1 MMHFSKLKSKVVIQ
15 KLEVKKSHC
24 VKKKLNN
31 FYLIVFIAFLYVI
44 LFQFNYSSKELQNIS
59 VDLATAVDSIEH
71 TCKWSYRNDGFET
84 AIAIAKEIATDLQ
97 FETI

>member
-1 MMHFSKLKSKVVIQ
+1 MIQ

-24 VKKKLNN
+24 EKKILNN
-31 FYLIVFIAFLYVI
+31 FYLIVVIAFLYVI

-71 TCKWSYRNDGFET
+71 TCKWFKSYINDGFET